1 MRVPALQTHHQYS
14 TRRSS
19 ERERERK
26 KKSENGD
33 GRGEKKRDILGL
45 PPSGPH
51 PSSPHAAGPRPF
63 GPPLLRAP
71 TPSSPNSFGRR
82 PSEPPLFLGLGP
94 NVPHF
99 FMLFICSFCTFFI
112 VSISCHFFFFSNF
125 QIFTVLLVVLK
136 KLLNYYFTFFHFS
149 SWGEGR
155 RQTQTPNQFPVW
167 EGDHYSP
174 KPQTSLGFG
183 EEMWGYYPPLPPPKP
198 KPTSL
203 KPVSAAA
210 CSDRDGSK

>member
-1 MRVPALQTHHQYS
+1 MGTG
-14 TRRSS
+14 
-19 ERERERK
+19 EG
-26 KKSENGD
+26 KKSATFWASRLRAPTLRAPTL
-33 GRGEKKRDILGL
+33 RGPD
-45 PPSGPH
+45 PSGPH
-51 PSSPHAAGPRPF
+51 SF
-63 GPPLLRAP
+63 GPQLLRAP
-71 TPSSPNSFGRR
+71 TLSGGGPPNLHFFWVWAPTFLIFSCCSFVLFVHFL
-82 PSEPPLFLGLGP
+82 LFLFL
-94 NVPHF
+94 V
-99 FMLFICSFCTFFI
+99 I
-112 VSISCHFFFFSNF
+112 FFFSNF